1 MKIKLQF
8 LGTQPKPIWR
18 DQVEKQFNRL
28 EAAAAIST
36 VSVAWEQRR
45 EMKPPFRVQVL
56 LAVPGPDIHA
66 EVREHTFQ
74 AALRKVIAELSR
86 QIQARK
92 SKQLRKRHQHHLR
105 NWSGAFARHGV

>member
-1 MKIKLQF
+1 
-8 LGTQPKPIWR
+8 
-18 DQVEKQFNRL
+18 VEEQFNRL
-28 EAAAAIST
+28 KAAAAIGT
-36 VSVAWEQRR
+36 ASVALEQRH
-45 EMKPPFRVQVL
+45 EMKPSFRMQAL

-105 NWSGAFARHGV
+105 NWSGTFARHGV